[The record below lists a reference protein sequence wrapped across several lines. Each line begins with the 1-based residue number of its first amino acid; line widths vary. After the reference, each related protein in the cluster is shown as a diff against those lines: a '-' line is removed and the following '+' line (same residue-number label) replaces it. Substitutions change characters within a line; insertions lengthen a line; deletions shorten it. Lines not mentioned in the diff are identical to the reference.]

1 MDINKPDDL
10 PARIEITRSSLNV
23 FGSIIMLEILYQNL
37 TLYNSNSS
45 PN

>member
-10 PARIEITRSSLNV
+10 RARVEITRSSLNV
-23 FGSIIMLEILYQNL
+23 FGSILMLEILYQNL
-37 TLYNSNSS
+37 TLYNSNNC